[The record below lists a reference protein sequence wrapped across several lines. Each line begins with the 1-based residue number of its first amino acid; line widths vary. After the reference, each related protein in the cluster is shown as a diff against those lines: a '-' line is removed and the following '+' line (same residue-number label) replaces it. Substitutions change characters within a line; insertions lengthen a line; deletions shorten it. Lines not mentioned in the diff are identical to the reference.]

1 MSPEAKLLF
10 SVFRQTIQDY
20 LDLDPD
26 SDCISADF
34 YESEGSDFRV
44 AEDIIFNGEKIYYG
58 ELIFTFDDL
67 CELFKEITRLSPREI
82 RYNIIHNCKH
92 Y

>member
-1 MSPEAKLLF
+1 MTPEAKLLF

-34 YESEGSDFRV
+34 YESEGSDYKV

-58 ELIFTFDDL
+58 DLVFTFDDL
-67 CELFKEITRLSPREI
+67 CELFKGIVRLSPKQI
-82 RYNIIHNCKH
+82 RKNIIENCIH